1 MAAIELINPDTD
13 PKEFVDGCYI
23 FFDGVPDSPASDGE
37 EAPAEG
43 SAESTSDQSDGTVST
58 AANIKGDV
66 AVPLIATTENT
77 TEGPKDCCQ

>member
-23 FFDGVPDSPASDGE
+23 FLDGVPDSPASDGE
-37 EAPAEG
+37 ETP
-43 SAESTSDQSDGTVST
+43 AESTSAQSDGTVST

-66 AVPLIATTENT
+66 AVPLIATEKNK